1 MLHLFRSIFGLSVD
15 SSSKFDDEVIDWAI
29 EKLVDGTDT
38 RLRVVSGYKR
48 KLRDCVERSA
58 SFVDE
63 AVDSLPPPL
72 AVEPRAFTANHEIR
86 TWFGTIRALHE
97 AFSLSLPVQQFVA
110 QTKISAPTHF
120 FAGMRASIE
129 EKTVLVSEMHGE
141 VIRRDVSRTAFAF
154 TNHSIVAPAAT
165 EEALRLEVKERAYMN
180 LVEQSLSHLVSMKRK
195 RSDLEKEKTLLR
207 SKLRALQSGQLGLG
221 PFVGENPKE
230 LLDTDSLETRLGQLE
245 TELGGTAARIGTLD
259 QHMDCVIEVM
269 SSPEERIRITPAS
282 VRVTRMG
289 LLATDESTDGLDE
302 VAYTR
307 VDAGDSEQ
315 SAVRLVSYPVEALM
329 PPEQFRPRL

>member
-1 MLHLFRSIFGLSVD
+1 MLHLFRSIFGASED
-15 SSSKFDDEVIDWAI
+15 SSSKLDDEVIDWAI

-48 KLRDCVERSA
+48 KLRDCVERSV

-63 AVDSLPPPL
+63 AVDGLPPPL
-72 AVEPRAFTANHEIR
+72 AVAPRAFTTSHEIR
-86 TWFGTIRALHE
+86 TWFGTIQALHE
-97 AFSLSLPVQQFVA
+97 AFGLSVPVQQFVA
-110 QTKISAPTHF
+110 RTGSSALTNF
-120 FAGMRASIE
+120 FAGMRTSIE
-129 EKTVLVSEMHGE
+129 EKTVLVSEMQGKM
-141 VIRRDVSRTAFAF
+141 IRRDVSRTSFAF

-180 LVEQSLSHLVSMKRK
+180 LVEQSLSRLVSIKRK

-207 SKLRALQSGQLGLG
+207 SKLRALQSGQLGLE
-221 PFVGENPKE
+221 PFVGESPRE
-230 LLDTDSLETRLGQLE
+230 LADTDSLESRLGQLE

-269 SSPEERIRITPAS
+269 SNPEERIRITPAS
-282 VRVTRMG
+282 VRVTQMG
-289 LLATDESTDGLDE
+289 LLATDDSTDVLDE

-307 VDAGDSEQ
+307 VDVGDSEQ
-315 SAVRLVSYPVEALM
+315 SAVRLVSYPVEALI
-329 PPEQFRPRL
+329 PTEQFRPRL